1 MGGCTSVGR
10 LVLVILNIIF
20 LLISLGLLAVGGI
33 LKYMPGTLMGFLLA
47 GAQSAI
53 PPLPTAS
60 GGSTLPSI
68 MIPDTLSFVP
78 MVDDVATV
86 LLALGGVLF
95 CISFLACC
103 GACYKWR
110 PLLILFAI
118 VMVLLILGIAVV
130 GALFLVKDSVLH
142 DTIRSSL
149 AEKTEEEYEKNQNGP
164 FIQITN
170 VLALQ
175 MKCCGFTGPSDFV
188 KNLTTDF
195 KDVPVAC
202 CEDMKQTCLDTTR
215 RNLTDIETTG
225 CYDKLQDMIE
235 DSKTYAIVGLVG
247 VLLLLLIEVVFAI
260 VIVVDIGSNK
270 VGQS

>member
-1 MGGCTSVGR
+1 MGGCTAVGR
-10 LVLVILNIIF
+10 LVLVILNIVF

-33 LKYMPGTLMGFLLA
+33 LKYMPGTLMDFLLA
-47 GAQSAI
+47 GAQSA
-53 PPLPTAS
+53 LPTAPT
-60 GGSTLPSI
+60 GPKGVTLPSDFL
-68 MIPDTLSFVP
+68 PQTLNFLP
-78 MVDDVATV
+78 MVDDVAMV
-86 LLALGGVLF
+86 LLVLGAVLF

-110 PLLILFAI
+110 PLLILFTI
-118 VMVLLILGIAVV
+118 VMILLILSIAVV

-142 DTIRSSL
+142 DTIRSNL
-149 AEKTEEEYEKNQNGP
+149 AKKTEKEYTTNKNGP

-170 VLALQ
+170 VLALE

-188 KNLTTDF
+188 KNLTTDVT
-195 KDVPVAC
+195 DVPQAC
-202 CEDMKQTCLDTTR
+202 CKDLNQTCLLTR
-215 RNLTDIETTG
+215 SPSLIETQG

-247 VLLLLLIEVVFAI
+247 VLLLLLLEVVFAI
-260 VIVVDIGSNK
+260 VIVVDVGSNK